1 MRRLLAPALALL
13 TACATAT
20 APPPPT
26 PTPAAPPATA
36 VTAPAVNPG
45 HTILNATLWV
55 QTAAE
60 YRASAI
66 GTYAAARRAL
76 DDALAN
82 PARAEAV
89 EGANADPTQPPAVIL
104 DLDETVLD
112 NTGFEARVIQAGKT
126 YDSEIWKSWVSES
139 AATLIP
145 GAGEFLA
152 YAKGRG
158 VKVFYI
164 TNRDVEDEY
173 DGTFANLGKLG
184 VPLDEGSLLMRRNK
198 VSDKGPRRRDVADR
212 HRVLVVVGDDF
223 NDFANVREA
232 TWQQRDE
239 ILRAKSAWW
248 GTHWFMIPNPM
259 YGSWE
264 DAAIGKGGAPA
275 DRVERKVRALRP

>member
-55 QTAAE
+55 QNAAE
-60 YRASAI
+60 YRATAI

-76 DDALAN
+76 DDALAD

-89 EGANADPTQPPAVIL
+89 EGANGDPAQPPAVIL

-112 NTGFEARVIQAGKT
+112 NTAFEARVIQAGKT
-126 YDSEIWKSWVSES
+126 YDAETWKVWVSES

-145 GAGEFLA
+145 GAAEFLA
-152 YAKGRG
+152 HAKSRG

-198 VSDKGPRRRDVADR
+198 VSDKGPRRRDVAER
-212 HRVLVVVGDDF
+212 HRVLIVVGDDF

-239 ILRAKSAWW
+239 ILRAKNAWW

-264 DAAIGKGGAPA
+264 DAAIGRGGAPA

>member
-1 MRRLLAPALALL
+1 MPRLLAPALVLL

-20 APPPPT
+20 APPPT
-26 PTPAAPPATA
+26 IPAPAPPATA
-36 VTAPAVNPG
+36 VPAPAVNPG

-55 QTAAE
+55 QSAAE
-60 YRASAI
+60 YQASAI

-76 DDALAN
+76 DDALAD
-82 PARAEAV
+82 PTRAEPV
-89 EGANADPTQPPAVIL
+89 EGANGDPAQPPAVIL

-112 NTGFEARVIQAGKT
+112 NTGFEARVIQVGKT
-126 YDSEIWKSWVSES
+126 YDSELWKNWVSES
-139 AATLIP
+139 AATLVP

-152 YAKGRG
+152 YAKDRG

-173 DGTFANLGKLG
+173 DGTLANLRKLG

-198 VSDKGPRRRDVADR
+198 VSDKGPRRRDVAER

-223 NDFANVREA
+223 NDFANVRDA

-259 YGSWE
+259 YGSFE
-264 DAAIGKGGAPA
+264 DAAIGKGGSPA